1 MKFRCEVHLIYRAH
15 RTVFSRIRGKQHDL
29 ISTTMSTEAQVSDVK
44 IQAQDAK
51 MKEEFDKHGLTQVIS
66 STIYVIQYTIK
77 NMHSYFGCI

>member
-1 MKFRCEVHLIYRAH
+1 
-15 RTVFSRIRGKQHDL
+15 
-29 ISTTMSTEAQVSDVK
+29 MSTEAQVSDVK